1 MNEIKCPNCGT
12 VFQVDESQY
21 HEILQQV
28 RNEEYDKEIKELENR
43 YKKDKEQELEIIKNH
58 IEQEHSKDIS
68 KKNEEI
74 LNLKNELKNQETT
87 IKNNYL
93 EEINKQKNQ
102 QSEINSQIDEA
113 KEKQKEIESKKSETM
128 KQVESISSQIENY
141 ETQIDSLDSQIS
153 EANAKIK
160 EQEQKLAQ
168 AEEDYKKQEELI
180 KQRMVAIYVS
190 GETSYLDV
198 LLSSK
203 SLTDFISS
211 YYLVSE
217 LTKMDTELLEKIEKQ
232 KEEIE
237 TAKKE
242 IETSKQDLVTAKAS
256 KESVSAELKTA
267 KSEKSKY
274 VSQLSDQEKELEQE
288 IQELK
293 QANAKIASEIKAA
306 EAKYQK
312 QLEELRRQEESKNN
326 NNSNNGGNSTS
337 TGSGY
342 FMRPVSGGSISTNG
356 YYSSGKFH
364 GAIDYAVSSGSPV
377 YAAAAGVVMSTA
389 NLSGSYGTYVVIR
402 HANGLQSYYAHGTY
416 GSICVSP
423 GQTVSKGQQI
433 MLSGSTGN
441 SSGPHLHFE
450 VRTSPYSYNGYATG
464 YGQDSRVNPANY
476 M

>member
-1 MNEIKCPNCGT
+1 MKSVCQKVIGT
-12 VFQVDESQY
+12 V
-21 HEILQQV
+21 L
-28 RNEEYDKEIKELENR
+28 
-43 YKKDKEQELEIIKNH
+43 II
-58 IEQEHSKDIS
+58 IFLIS
-68 KKNEEI
+68 TNI
-74 LNLKNELKNQETT
+74 SLAVT
-87 IKNNYL
+87 
-93 EEINKQKNQ
+93 
-102 QSEINSQIDEA
+102 QSEIDKQKSEQTEINNQIDEA
-113 KEKQKEIESKKSETM
+113 QEKQKEVETKKSETM
-128 KQVESISSQIENY
+128 KQVESISSQIDNY
-141 ETQIDSLDSQIS
+141 QTQIDDLDSQINN
-153 EANAKIK
+153 ANTQIQ

-168 AEEDYKKQEELI
+168 AEQDYKDQEELI
-180 KQRMVAIYVS
+180 KKRMVAIYMS
-190 GETSYLDV
+190 GDTSYLDV

-203 SLTDFISS
+203 NLTDFISS

-217 LTKMDTELLEKIEKQ
+217 VTKMDAELLEKIQKQ

-237 TAKKE
+237 NAKKE
-242 IETSKQDLVTAKAS
+242 IETNKEKLTTAKAS

-267 KSEKSKY
+267 KLEKDKY
-274 VSQLSDQEKELEQE
+274 VSQLSEQEKELEQE

-293 QANAKIASEIKAA
+293 QANAKINSEIKAA

-312 QLEELRRQEESKNN
+312 QLEELKRQEELKKQEENNKN
-326 NNSNNGGNSTS
+326 NNSNTNKNNTSNNSGNSSNT

-364 GAIDYAVSSGSPV
+364 GAIDYAVSSGTPV

>member
-1 MNEIKCPNCGT
+1 MKNLCQK
-12 VFQVDESQY
+12 
-21 HEILQQV
+21 
-28 RNEEYDKEIKELENR
+28 
-43 YKKDKEQELEIIKNH
+43 IIGSLLVIIFIASTN
-58 IEQEHSKDIS
+58 IS
-68 KKNEEI
+68 FAVT
-74 LNLKNELKNQETT
+74 QA
-87 IKNNYL
+87 
-93 EEINKQKNQ
+93 EINSQKSQ
-102 QSEINSQIDEA
+102 KSEINSQINEA
-113 KEKQKEIESKKSETM
+113 EEKQKEVESKKSETM
-128 KQVESISSQIENY
+128 KQVETISSQIDSY
-141 ETQIDSLDSQIS
+141 ETQISDLNSQITD
-153 EANAKIK
+153 ANNKIK
-160 EQEQKLAQ
+160 EQEKKLSQ

-190 GETSYLDV
+190 GDTSYLDV

-203 SLTDFISS
+203 NLSDFISS

-217 LTKMDTELLEKIEKQ
+217 VTQMDADLLEKIQKQ

-242 IETSKQDLVTAKAS
+242 IETSKEQLTTAKSS
-256 KESVSAELKTA
+256 KESVSNELKTA
-267 KSEKSKY
+267 KSEKDKY
-274 VSQLSDQEKELEQE
+274 VAQLSDQEKELEQE

-293 QANAKIASEIKAA
+293 QANAKIDSEIKVA

-312 QLEELRRQEESKNN
+312 QLEELKKQQESNNQKN
-326 NNSNNGGNSTS
+326 NNSNSGKNNNSSHTTTP

-342 FMRPVSGGSISTNG
+342 FIRPVSGGSISTNG

-364 GAIDYAVSSGSPV
+364 GAIDYAISLGTPV

-402 HANGLQSYYAHGTY
+402 HANGMQSYYGHGTY

-423 GQTVSKGQQI
+423 GQIVSKGQQI

-450 VRTSPYSYNGYATG
+450 LRVSPYSYNGYATG

>member
-1 MNEIKCPNCGT
+1 M
-12 VFQVDESQY
+12 
-21 HEILQQV
+21 
-28 RNEEYDKEIKELENR
+28 
-43 YKKDKEQELEIIKNH
+43 
-58 IEQEHSKDIS
+58 
-68 KKNEEI
+68 
-74 LNLKNELKNQETT
+74 
-87 IKNNYL
+87 
-93 EEINKQKNQ
+93 
-102 QSEINSQIDEA
+102 
-113 KEKQKEIESKKSETM
+113 
-128 KQVESISSQIENY
+128 
-141 ETQIDSLDSQIS
+141 
-153 EANAKIK
+153 
-160 EQEQKLAQ
+160 
-168 AEEDYKKQEELI
+168 
-180 KQRMVAIYVS
+180 
-190 GETSYLDV
+190 
-198 LLSSK
+198 
-203 SLTDFISS
+203 
-211 YYLVSE
+211 
-217 LTKMDTELLEKIEKQ
+217 
-232 KEEIE
+232 
-237 TAKKE
+237 
-242 IETSKQDLVTAKAS
+242 
-256 KESVSAELKTA
+256 
-267 KSEKSKY
+267 
-274 VSQLSDQEKELEQE
+274 
-288 IQELK
+288 
-293 QANAKIASEIKAA
+293 
-306 EAKYQK
+306 
-312 QLEELRRQEESKNN
+312 EELRRQEESKNN